1 MAPKYQNNS
10 MANSLEIVP
19 PTTPVQLLYNN
30 FPAPLVSCYL
40 TDGGI
45 GAYKSQMALTRHI
58 LLKPD
63 KARNSQMQFPLFT
76 PLPMSY
82 EDVSEVKEEQEEKS

>member
-40 TDGGI
+40 TDGATLSLGPNHPSDRDLI
-45 GAYKSQMALTRHI
+45 HQVLYNWVAFHVVSGLSIESFKNNM
-58 LLKPD
+58 LLW
-63 KARNSQMQFPLFT
+63 FP
-76 PLPMSY
+76 
-82 EDVSEVKEEQEEKS
+82 